1 MQANMMAIYGEDP
14 TGSHSLLLHEA
25 ACFKKKKDYTKPS
38 FASSIIK
45 GIKRGGKECN
55 PATLHGR
62 GHQ

>member
-1 MQANMMAIYGEDP
+1 MFEKI
-14 TGSHSLLLHEA
+14 
-25 ACFKKKKDYTKPS
+25 DYTKPS

-45 GIKRGGKECN
+45 GIKCGGKECN